1 MDGLIA
7 KMTAEGLERLGGPP
21 GRSPE
26 ELRPIFKKFV
36 EIHTRQIR
44 SKHEQ
49 GAGGLAV
56 CRARAAML
64 DVLVVQLLAA
74 LWPTTGKS
82 LSETPFAL
90 VATGG
95 YGRAELNPGSDI
107 DLLFLE
113 GGGII
118 KEDGSTPLSRLP
130 PMFIQMLYDIGLEP
144 GDRAV
149 RTIDESVRLAA
160 KDMETKTS
168 LLEARL
174 LAGDEK
180 LFRGLKVALH
190 EKCLRGRES
199 AYIQARLEDQEA
211 RRLKHGNSPC
221 MQEPNVKNGVGG
233 LRDFQNLLWM
243 AQVKYGI
250 YDLAQLEQREILS
263 AGEREQLERA
273 YDFLL
278 RVRTELHLV
287 AARGTDTLTP
297 NHQPAVAAGLG
308 FLGDPRRRTEK
319 FMHEYYNSVRNIHL
333 ITRTLE
339 QRLALTDAGEKKG
352 WRDLLRLRRSTVRA
366 EEFDGFTLSR
376 GQLHFVDKRL
386 VRDQPARLM
395 RAYLHAQTRGVPLH
409 PDLSQYIRQQ
419 VQRLDEDFRAN
430 EHVRATFFQ
439 ILSARGNITP
449 ALRGMHETGLLGFY
463 LPEFGRL
470 TNLVQHE
477 YYHRYAVDEHTL
489 MCIEKLDRILSAE
502 DEQSRRY
509 AELYRRIERPDIF
522 HLALLLH
529 DSGKASEA
537 GPHEKV
543 GGQLAVRVARR
554 LELDDATTATLKRL
568 IELHLLMVQTAQKR
582 DLEDPVVIRSFS
594 DQVETLG
601 NLDMLTLH
609 TFADSNGTSESLW
622 NGFKDRLHWELH
634 QRTRELLTGDT
645 GLQLAEAERFLALRK
660 EVRELLPPTFAVDE
674 LAAHFSG
681 MPARY
686 FRLHSAREIVRD
698 LTLAHQ
704 FMHLQITEEERALE
718 PVVHWQDQRD
728 RGCVALHVCTWDRSG
743 LFSKIAG
750 ALAAAGLNIFGAQ
763 IVTRDDGVI
772 FDEFTVADARS
783 GELPSKESKQKFE
796 RLLLQVLTGEMALAP
811 AIAKTK
817 LLRPL
822 WAGVAGDRI
831 ATHIRL
837 DNEASADRTLIEI
850 ETEDRV
856 GLLFAISQALVA
868 LRLDLILAKIVTEKG
883 AAIDSFYV
891 TEIGGGKVVDG
902 DRQEAIVKS
911 LEESVASF
919 EA

>member
-1 MDGLIA
+1 MDGLIRRI
-7 KMTAEGLERLGGPP
+7 TAEGQERLSGPP

-26 ELRPIFKKFV
+26 ELCPIFKKFV
-36 EIHTRQIR
+36 ESQTRQIR
-44 SKHEQ
+44 REHEE

-56 CRARAAML
+56 CRARAAMV
-64 DVLVVQLLAA
+64 DVVVVQLLGA
-74 LWPTTGKS
+74 LWPATGRR

-95 YGRAELNPGSDI
+95 YGRAELNPSSDI

-113 GGGII
+113 GGGVI
-118 KEDGSTPLSRLP
+118 KEDDSTPLSRLP
-130 PMFIQMLYDIGLEP
+130 PTFIQMLYDIGLEP

-149 RTIDESVRLAA
+149 RTIDESIRLAA

-180 LFRGLKVALH
+180 LFRALQVALH
-190 EKCLRGRES
+190 EKCLKGRES
-199 AYIQARLEDQEA
+199 AYIKARLQDQEA
-211 RRLKHGNSPC
+211 RRMKHGNSPC

-233 LRDFQNLLWM
+233 LRDYQNLLWM

-250 YDLAQLEQREILS
+250 HNLSELEEREMLDTGERKQLEQ
-263 AGEREQLERA
+263 A

-278 RVRTELHLV
+278 RARTELHLV
-287 AARGTDTLTP
+287 AGRGADTLTP

-308 FLGDPRRRTEK
+308 FSGDPRRCTEK
-319 FMHEYYNSVRNIHL
+319 FMHAYYNSTRNIHL

-339 QRLALTDAGEKKG
+339 QRLALTDAGEKKR
-352 WRDLLRLRRSTVRA
+352 WRDLLRLRRPAART
-366 EEFDGFTLSR
+366 EEFDGFTLSH
-376 GQLHFVDKRL
+376 GQVHFVDKRL
-386 VRDQPARLM
+386 LRDQPARLM
-395 RAYLHAQTRGVPLH
+395 RAFLHAQTRGLPLH
-409 PDLSQYIRQQ
+409 PDLSQFIRQQ
-419 VQRLDEDFRAN
+419 VQRLDEDFRTD

-439 ILSARGNITP
+439 ILSARGNVTP
-449 ALRGMHETGLLGFY
+449 ALRGMHETGLLGYY

-489 MCIEKLDRILSAE
+489 MCIEKLDRVLSAE

-509 AELYRRIERPDIF
+509 AELFRRIEQPEIL

-529 DSGKASEA
+529 DSGKVSET
-537 GPHEKV
+537 GNHEKV
-543 GGQLAVRVARR
+543 GGQLALRVARR
-554 LELDDATTATLKRL
+554 LQLDEATTETLKRV
-568 IELHLLMVQTAQKR
+568 IELHLMMVRTAQKR
-582 DLEDPVVIRSFS
+582 DLEDPAVIRAFS
-594 DQVETLG
+594 DQVESLR

-609 TFADSNGTSESLW
+609 TFADSIGTSESLW
-622 NGFKDRLHWELH
+622 NGFKDRLHWELY

-645 GLQLAEAERFLALRK
+645 GQQLAEAERRMALKK
-660 EVRELLPPTFAVDE
+660 EVRELLPPTFAADE

-686 FRLHSAREIVRD
+686 FNLHSALEIVRD

-704 FMHLQITEEERALE
+704 FMHLQMTEEERALE
-718 PVVHWQDQRD
+718 PVIHWQDQRD
-728 RGCVALHVCTWDRSG
+728 RGCVVLHVCTWDRAG

-763 IVTRDDGVI
+763 IVTREDGVI

-783 GELPSKESKQKFE
+783 GELPSRESKQKLE
-796 RLLLQVLTGEMALAP
+796 LLLLQVLTGELDLAP

-822 WAGVAGDRI
+822 WAGVAGDHI
-831 ATHIRL
+831 ATHIHL
-837 DNEASADRTLIEI
+837 DNEGSADRTLIEV

-856 GLLFAISQALVA
+856 GLLFAISRALVA

-891 TEIGGGKVVDG
+891 TEIGGGKVLDR
-902 DRQEAIVKS
+902 DRQDAIVKS
-911 LEESVASF
+911 LEEAVSSF